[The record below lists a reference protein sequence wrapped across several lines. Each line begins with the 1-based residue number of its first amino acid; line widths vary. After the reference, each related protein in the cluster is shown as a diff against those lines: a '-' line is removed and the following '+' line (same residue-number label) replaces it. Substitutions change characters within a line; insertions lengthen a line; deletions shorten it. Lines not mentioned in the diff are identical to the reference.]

1 MMRLTHNPI
10 GDSNTGQGYGTTR
23 TKSAG
28 KSYPAQDTYP
38 YHVKMDP
45 IYEFTDEDEH
55 MSDMILNKIDNS
67 TQARTATTGRT
78 DRNTFAKARFYLEE
92 SFEMVADTGI
102 VPFPFQSLYGN
113 FTGPAVGG
121 FRTDKSYTTR
131 PGKNL
136 KSTTRGWSMSQKFD
150 PVGDKIG
157 IQNLRDMIDP
167 AMRSLAK
174 SNLMI
179 KLSLEDSE

>member
-1 MMRLTHNPI
+1 MMRVTHNPI
-10 GDSNTGQGYGTTR
+10 GDPNTGHGYGTTR

-38 YHVKMDP
+38 YHTKMAP
-45 IYEFTDEDEH
+45 IYDFTEDDEH
-55 MSDMILNKIDNS
+55 LADLILSKIDNS
-67 TQARTATTGRT
+67 TQARSATTGRT
-78 DRNTFAKARFYLEE
+78 DRNTFAKARLYLEE
-92 SFEMVADTGI
+92 NFEIHADPGI
-102 VPFPFQSLYGN
+102 VPFPFQSLYGK

-121 FRTDKSYTTR
+121 FRTDKAYTTR

-136 KSTTRGWSMSQKFD
+136 KSTKRGWSMSQRFD
-150 PVGDKIG
+150 PIGDKIG
-157 IQNLRDMIDP
+157 IHNIDDMIDP

-174 SNLMI
+174 ANLMI